1 MTITNKLLGL
11 ALIGAVAT
19 SCGGA
24 PEGTE
29 VDAQTAKEETT
40 PEVTTTEYAVNTDA
54 STIMWEGAKPTG
66 KHTGTIGLASGTVNL
81 EGDQLVGG
89 EFTIDMTSIVNED
102 VEDEGYREKLVGHL
116 SSAEFFDVETYPTGK
131 FVITAVEAG
140 NVTGNLT
147 LKDQT
152 NSITFPATVSVDSEN
167 VTMHADQFVIDRTQ
181 WGVDHDNLKDKLID
195 DKVGVAFHVTTG
207 EEEVEVSADASEET
221 EEAQAEE
228 GHEGH
233 AH

>member
-19 SCGGA
+19 SCGNA

-29 VDAQTAKEETT
+29 VDAADAQAETVVETAA
-40 PEVTTTEYAVNTDA
+40 EYAINADA
-54 STIMWEGAKPTG
+54 STIKWEGAKPTG
-66 KHTGTIGLASGTVNL
+66 KHVGTIAISSGMVNV

-89 EFTIDMTSIVNED
+89 EFTIDMNSIVNHD
-102 VEDEGYREKLVGHL
+102 LEDEKYNEMLVGHL
-116 SSAEFFDVETYPTGK
+116 KSGDFFDVETYPTSK

-147 LKDQT
+147 MKDQT
-152 NSITFPATVSVDSEN
+152 HSITFPATVTVEGEN

-181 WGVDHDNLKDKLID
+181 WGVDHDNLKDKLIE
-195 DKVGVAFHVTTG
+195 DKVGISFHVTTAA
-207 EEEVEVSADASEET
+207 EATADATEAEET
-221 EEAQAEE
+221 EEAHAEE
-228 GHEGH
+228 SHEGH